1 MIKIG
6 SVLQKRGN
14 KWGDDIDQYIVIINI
29 EKNFYYYRY
38 EERFDSDDISMC
50 VHLTSGPW
58 TMSGL
63 EKDFK
68 FIKE

>member
-1 MIKIG
+1 MIKMG
-6 SVLQKRGN
+6 SVLQKKGGHWGN
-14 KWGDDIDQYIVIINI
+14 DRNEYVVIVIIQ
-29 EKNFYYYRY
+29 KDLYYYRY
-38 EERFDSDDISMC
+38 EERLVRDDISMC